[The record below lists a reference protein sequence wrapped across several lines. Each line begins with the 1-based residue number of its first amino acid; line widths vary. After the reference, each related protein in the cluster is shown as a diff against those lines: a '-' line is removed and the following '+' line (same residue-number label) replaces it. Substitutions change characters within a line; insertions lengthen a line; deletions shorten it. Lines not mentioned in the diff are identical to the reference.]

1 MENPSTPAP
10 RQPVYLDHAAT
21 TAVDPRVVEAM
32 LPYFSVAYG
41 NPSSLYRLAA
51 EAKNAVDRSRTTV
64 AEILGA
70 RPGEILFTSCGTES
84 DNLALRGA
92 ALAARARGNHIIT
105 TPIEHHAV
113 INTCEQLAQA
123 LGCEVTYVPVDRHGL
138 VDPDA
143 IGRAIT
149 PRTVLISVMYANN
162 EIGTI
167 EPIAAISRIA
177 RRRGILMHTDAV
189 QAAGSLPLD
198 VDTLGV
204 DMLSLSGHKFYAPKG
219 VGVLY
224 VRRGTP
230 LLPTQTGG
238 AQEGGRRAGTEN
250 VPAIVGLATALRLAY
265 DHLEDE
271 VTRLQ
276 MLRDRLIA
284 GVLGRIPD
292 TVLTG
297 HPSQR
302 LANNASFVF
311 AGIEGESLLL
321 QLDLAGVAASSG
333 SACASSEE
341 GASHVL
347 TAIGLD
353 TVAAR
358 GSLRLSLGRENTAA
372 DVDYVLDVLPG
383 IVEWL
388 RAMSPLYAAGSAVA
402 GTGTTP
408 SGASAAPTTGA

>member
-1 MENPSTPAP
+1 MSSTATTSV
-10 RQPVYLDHAAT
+10 RQPIYLDHAAT

-32 LPYFSVAYG
+32 LPYFTASYG

-51 EAKNAVDRSRTTV
+51 ESKGAVDRARSTV

-70 RPGEILFTSCGTES
+70 RPSEIIFTSCGTES

-92 ALAARARGNHIIT
+92 AMAARTRGNHIIT

-113 INTCEQLAQA
+113 GNTCEQLARDF
-123 LGCEVTYVPVDRHGL
+123 GFEVTYVPVDRHGL
-138 VDPDA
+138 VDPEA
-143 IGRAIT
+143 VGRAIT
-149 PRTVLISVMYANN
+149 PRTVLVSVMYANN

-167 EPIAAISRIA
+167 EPIAEIGRIA
-177 RRRGILMHTDAV
+177 RRRGIVYHTDAV

-198 VDTLGV
+198 VDALGV

-219 VGVLY
+219 IGVLY
-224 VRRGTP
+224 VRQGTP
-230 LLPTQTGG
+230 LLPIQTGG
-238 AQEGGRRAGTEN
+238 SQERGRRAGTEN
-250 VPAIVGLATALRLAY
+250 VPYIVGLATALRLAY
-265 DHLEDE
+265 DHLEAE

-276 MLRDRLIA
+276 ALRNRLIA

-292 TVLTG
+292 TRLTG
-297 HPSQR
+297 HPTRR

-311 AGIEGESLLL
+311 AGVEGESILL

-341 GASHVL
+341 GPSHVL

-353 TVAAR
+353 PVAAR
-358 GSLRLSLGRENTAA
+358 GSLRLSLGRENTSA

-383 IVEWL
+383 IVQKL
-388 RAMSPLYAAGSAVA
+388 RAMSPLYAPSAAVA
-402 GTGTTP
+402 GT
-408 SGASAAPTTGA
+408 